1 MPTPGRKATR
11 GAALLF
17 VAQFTLMLSSYVV
30 ALALARSLGPALY
43 GVYGLVYSFLLSIE
57 LIGRLGLPQ
66 AMSKLVADQP
76 DSAPRLEA
84 TGITLAAIV
93 YAVIF
98 IAFWLAAPLLAALFN
113 VADGTRLFR
122 IASLDIPFYGV
133 YFMLI
138 HILTGRREF
147 HLQCLATVIY
157 AVSKAV
163 GILILV
169 EIGPSVAGA
178 LIVNVLGS
186 IVALAVAAVC
196 IGRAPFKL
204 TLADRGPVIRLAVP
218 VSLIALGTQTLV
230 SVDLWVLNAVGTQV
244 AEAVKGLYV
253 AAVNV
258 ARIPNFVA
266 FVMTAVLVP
275 SIAASLAADDP
286 ATARSFLSAAMRF
299 MAIVLVPGCGLI
311 AVNAAEVLALLFSS
325 DYAGGA
331 PLLIVLI
338 FAHGLFYTTFLCLAN
353 VLIATGRAATSA
365 RLSLAALAGAI
376 ALSVALV
383 HWAGALGA
391 AWAALIANA
400 AAAIGTGIVIGR
412 VVGVPVDGSML
423 ARVVLLSAAICGASW
438 WIDARGWMLLLEFAL
453 IGAVYVALLPLVRLL
468 GRTDVEPFLPQR
480 AKRAG

>member
-1 MPTPGRKATR
+1 
-11 GAALLF
+11 
-17 VAQFTLMLSSYVV
+17 
-30 ALALARSLGPALY
+30 
-43 GVYGLVYSFLLSIE
+43 
-57 LIGRLGLPQ
+57 
-66 AMSKLVADQP
+66 
-76 DSAPRLEA
+76 
-84 TGITLAAIV
+84 
-93 YAVIF
+93 
-98 IAFWLAAPLLAALFN
+98 
-113 VADGTRLFR
+113 
-122 IASLDIPFYGV
+122 V

-178 LIVNVLGS
+178 LIVNALGS

-244 AEAVKGLYV
+244 ADAAKGLYV

-275 SIAASLAADDP
+275 SIAASLAADEHD
-286 ATARSFLSAAMRF
+286 TARSFLSAAMRF

-376 ALSVALV
+376 VLSVALV
-383 HWAGALGA
+383 LWAGALGA

-423 ARVVLLSAAICGASW
+423 ARVVLLSAAICGVSW
-438 WIDARGWMLLLEFAL
+438 WIEARGWMLLLEFAL

-468 GRTDVEPFLPQR
+468 GRTDVEPFLPRR